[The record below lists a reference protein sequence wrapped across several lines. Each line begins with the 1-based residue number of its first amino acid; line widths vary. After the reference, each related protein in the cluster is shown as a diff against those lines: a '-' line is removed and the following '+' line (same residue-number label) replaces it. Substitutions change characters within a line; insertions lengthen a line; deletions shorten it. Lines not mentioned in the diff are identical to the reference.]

1 MKTQHKI
8 TVDKS
13 KCIKCGLCVK
23 DCQMRIIEIRE
34 NGAEVTMANCMM
46 CGHCLAICPTKAIE
60 ISGFEDAPEVIT
72 EDYRINPDQFLKHMK
87 ARRSVRLFTD
97 EDVSKEDIMKIL
109 KAGQYSPTARNLQ
122 PVTYAIL
129 RKNKKAYEEVGVVAF
144 RRIKKVIG
152 VFTKALEHYEIDDDF
167 LFKKAPVVIVVKAT
181 NDVDGTIAAAS
192 MEIMAQSLGLGV
204 FYSGIFRVVAN
215 SSFKLK
221 KMLKVKPREKVVT
234 ALVIGHPAVK
244 YTRTAPRESIR
255 VTED

>member
-1 MKTQHKI
+1 MKTEHKI
-8 TVDKS
+8 TVNKS
-13 KCIKCGLCVK
+13 ECVKCGLCVK

-34 NGAEVTMANCMM
+34 DGAEVTMENCMM

-87 ARRSVRLFTD
+87 ARRSVRLFTE

-122 PVTYAIL
+122 PVTFAVL
-129 RKNKKAYEEVGVVAF
+129 RKNKKAYEEIGVTAF

-152 VFTKALEHYEIDDDF
+152 LFTKAFEHYEVDDDF
-167 LFKKAPVVIVVKAT
+167 LFKKAPVVIVIKAT

-204 FYSGIFRVVAN
+204 FYSGLFRVAAN

-221 KMLKVKPREKVVT
+221 RMLKVKTREKVVT

-244 YTRTAPRESIR
+244 YTRTAPRESIK
-255 VTED
+255 VIED